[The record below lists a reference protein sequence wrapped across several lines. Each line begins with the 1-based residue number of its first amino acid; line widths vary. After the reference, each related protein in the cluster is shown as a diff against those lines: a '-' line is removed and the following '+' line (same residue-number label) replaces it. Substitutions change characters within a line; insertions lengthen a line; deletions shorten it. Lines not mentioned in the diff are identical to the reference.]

1 MSVAE
6 SKITLLTSET
16 REKIDVVLGKFPE
29 HHKRSAVLMALH
41 YVQKQNDGWLSPELM
56 DATAEYLQLEPILV
70 YEVATFYDMYDLKP
84 CGKNKIRV
92 CTNISC
98 MLRGSD
104 EIMQH
109 LKNRLNVD
117 VGGSTADGE
126 FMLKEAECLAGCA
139 GAPMIQIND
148 EYYENLTPEKIDE
161 ILAQWESK

>member
-1 MSVAE
+1 MALVE
-6 SKITLLTSET
+6 SKITLLTDET
-16 REKIDVVLGKFPE
+16 REKIDVVLSKFPD

-41 YVQKQNDGWLSPELM
+41 YVQEQNDGWLSTDLM

-104 EIMQH
+104 EIMDH
-109 LKNRLNVD
+109 LKKRLKVE
-117 VGGSTADGE
+117 VGGSTKDGK
-126 FMLKEAECLAGCA
+126 FVLKEAECLAGCA
-139 GAPMIQIND
+139 GAPMMQINND
-148 EYYENLTPEKIDE
+148 YYENLTPEKIDE
-161 ILAQWESK
+161 ILAQWEGK